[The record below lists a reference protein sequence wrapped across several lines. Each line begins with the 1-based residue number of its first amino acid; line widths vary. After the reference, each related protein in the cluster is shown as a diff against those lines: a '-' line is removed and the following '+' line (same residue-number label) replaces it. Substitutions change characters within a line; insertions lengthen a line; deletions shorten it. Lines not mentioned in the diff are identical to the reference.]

1 MSAPAIRLLDQS
13 RNTPE
18 SVPPIPAREPV
29 PAHHIEAYWDDVQ
42 ERVLF
47 LMQLM
52 EAGRHREAL
61 TLCATYLEA
70 VAHALVSV
78 RRTGDDDFED
88 EIEERSSDPYLV
100 LVHPLQLVRV
110 AASIEALAPESVH
123 LLSDILSGPELT
135 LLHREEAIT
144 VIRASLE
151 PDQAALVERVLWKCT
166 IAYVLYDFL
175 RSQSFRR
182 REGARTVGLGATP
195 HEGPPVQG
203 LSVPELVGLLQ
214 GMVAEARARS
224 HATGMLPDWD

>member
-1 MSAPAIRLLDQS
+1 MSAPAIRLLEQS
-13 RNTPE
+13 RHTPE
-18 SVPPIPAREPV
+18 SVPPMPAREGV

-70 VAHALVSV
+70 VAHALVSM
-78 RRTGDDDFED
+78 RADRDDSFED
-88 EIEERSSDPYLV
+88 EVEERSSDPYLI

-110 AASIEALAPESVH
+110 AATIEGLAPQSVRT
-123 LLSDILSGPELT
+123 LSEIFPGPELT

-144 VIRASLE
+144 VIRASLDDHE
-151 PDQAALVERVLWKCT
+151 AALVERVLWKCS

-175 RSQSFRR
+175 RSQSFKR
-182 REGARTVGLGATP
+182 REGARSIGLGATP

-224 HATGMLPDWD
+224 HTTGMLPDWD